1 MPKNTKGGN
10 KAKKGANKRAEERK
24 KLIEPTEGQ
33 YIALVINYLGRGACN
48 LKYIGPKKD
57 EYGRVQKDTLVDAR
71 GLACGKNRRYMK
83 QIPRGSLVLV
93 SPRDFQKGVV
103 DILTMYDEDHINTL
117 KKNRMIDSRILSE
130 MRALDANKIK
140 STKTNEENDGDDDGD
155 VNFAYD
161 EDEDLPKDKKK
172 RIVNQTDYSDLVL
185 IPDDYVGED
194 WDTIEGD
201 GEGGDLD
208 IDFI

>member
-10 KAKKGANKRAEERK
+10 KAKKGANKRVDERK

-48 LKYIGPKKD
+48 LKYIGPLKD
-57 EYGRVQKDTLVDAR
+57 ENGVSKGNQLINAR

-93 SPRDFQKGVV
+93 SSRDFQKGVV

-117 KKNRMIDSRILSE
+117 KKSRMIDNRILSE

-140 STKTNEENDGDDDGD
+140 APTKGDEETDDIEDGA

-161 EDEDLPKDKKK
+161 EDEELPKDRKK
-172 RIVNQTDYSDLVL
+172 RIVNQIDYSDLVL
-185 IPDDYVGED
+185 IPDDYTGED
-194 WDTIEGD
+194 WDAVDNQDDGD
-201 GEGGDLD
+201 PD